1 MLRPLCY
8 AIKNSCVIMAKSLTV
23 TDEASA
29 FFYHIG
35 HPEFVRSLLT
45 SKFSF
50 MQTYF
55 GYKQKKTGS
64 DVSQQP

>member
-1 MLRPLCY
+1 
-8 AIKNSCVIMAKSLTV
+8 MAKSLTV

-50 MQTYF
+50 MQIYF